1 MQFPTFQSHFSIS
14 AAVGIVCCRLICD
27 IGGRL
32 CACALMDFW
41 QTWEWRSGS
50 KNNTTQL
57 SAHSSHAFCTNLI
70 FFAFL
75 WLLISLITS
84 NIVLTTDL
92 HRRHTHCTVSCRF
105 RRCSYRFYSSVSQI
119 STQLSIFLVLFLC
132 CCFPATLRYITL
144 TLLSHRNQI

>member
-50 KNNTTQL
+50 KNNTTH
-57 SAHSSHAFCTNLI
+57 SAQSSHAFCTNLI

-84 NIVLTTDL
+84 NIVVTTDL

-105 RRCSYRFYSSVSQI
+105 RRCSYRFHSSVSQI
-119 STQLSIFLVLFLC
+119 STSNSSSQYFLF
-132 CCFPATLRYITL
+132 CFCVVVFRLRCVT
-144 TLLSHRNQI
+144 